1 MYKIAD
7 GHIEVRRAATPVGY
21 LGEWIDGQNVLQ
33 RSVCQQCEVTQHTF
47 ITFHNTS
54 SETNEYKF
62 LQSMLAVSIS

>member
-21 LGEWIDGQNVLQ
+21 LGEWIDSQSVLQ
-33 RSVCQQCEVTQHTF
+33 RQQCQVIQHTF